1 MTSFPTEAQ
10 SRVVDLAVTPDGK
23 RIVTVGRSEFGASNT
38 PPNSSSASQNGR
50 GDTPNSI
57 APSMAKCEK
66 RICVYSLADK
76 KLE

>member
-23 RIVTVGRSEFGASNT
+23 RIVTVGRSEFASNT
-38 PPNSSSASQNGR
+38 PPNSSSTSQTGR